1 MIRLKVFIS
10 SVQKELRSERI
21 AVASLLSI
29 DEFLRECTVPRIFED
44 YPQPLRPNP
53 KAYLDLLRQCQI
65 YLLLI
70 GREYGADAGAGLSA
84 THEEYRLAQELKL
97 PTLVCVKGKNR
108 DRVENA
114 KEFFQEIRNA
124 KHIYSRF
131 QTEEKLLEAVSKRL
145 REHIETTFAVEPRR
159 AQLEQSKLNRQSAS
173 PFERM
178 PLESLIY
185 EDLDSDL
192 TLEMMASAED
202 RDKDKVDP
210 SDLPRLLLS
219 RSYLWKDGDVLRPT
233 VAGALLLARKPSN
246 VLPQARVQMD
256 TFPGTSRNADAI
268 DSDILDAPLPHMIE
282 KAVAFVRRN
291 TAKPMLVKG
300 LKRQKTETYPAEVL
314 REVLVNAVA
323 HRDYNESGAKIS
335 LEVFTDRLIV
345 SSPGHPPGRQSIER
359 LASGKARSRSRN
371 PLVVQGLSW
380 LELMDERGSGI
391 LRMTR
396 LLEQA
401 GHPRPVFRIDHDCLV
416 VELRPPGA
424 GKEERSE
431 DRKEISAIREKHEMQ
446 PREAILA
453 EVSASGRISTKV
465 CVQRLGIPSA
475 SAKRIFKELVKEGI
489 LTMEGAGRSTYYRL
503 TEPI

>member
-21 AVASLLSI
+21 AVASLLST
-29 DEFLRECTVPRIFED
+29 DDFLRECTVPRMFEN

-53 KAYLDLLRQCQI
+53 KAYLGLLRQCQI

-70 GREYGADAGAGLSA
+70 GREYGADAGDGLSA

-97 PTLVCVKGKNR
+97 PTLICVKGKDE
-108 DRVENA
+108 DRVEKE
-114 KEFFQEIRNA
+114 KEFFQEIRDA

-131 QTEEKLLEAVSKRL
+131 QSEEKLLKAVGKRL

-159 AQLEQSKLNRQSAS
+159 AQLEQSKLNRRSAS
-173 PFERM
+173 SFERM

-192 TLEMMASAED
+192 ALDMMASAED

-210 SDLPRLLLS
+210 GDLPRLLLS
-219 RSYLWKDGDVLRPT
+219 RSFLWKDRDVLRPT
-233 VAGALLLARKPSN
+233 VAGALMLARKPGN
-246 VLPQARVQMD
+246 ALPQARVQMD
-256 TFPGTSRNADAI
+256 AFPGTSRNADAF
-268 DSDILDAPLPHMIE
+268 DSDILDAPLPHMVEI
-282 KAVAFVRRN
+282 AVAFVRRN
-291 TAKPMLVKG
+291 TAKPLVVKG

-314 REVLVNAVA
+314 REVMVNAVA
-323 HRDYNESGAKIS
+323 HRDYDESGAKIS
-335 LEVFTDRLIV
+335 IEVFADRLIV
-345 SSPGHPPGRQSIER
+345 SSPGHPPGGQSPER
-359 LASGKARSRSRN
+359 LASGKARSRARN

-380 LELMDERGSGI
+380 LELMDDRGSGI
-391 LRMTR
+391 PRMTR

-401 GHPRPVFRIDHDCLV
+401 GHPRPAFRIDHDCLE
-416 VELRPPGA
+416 VELWPSETS
-424 GKEERSE
+424 KEERFE
-431 DRKEISAIREKHEMQ
+431 DRKEASGTREKHEMQ

-453 EVSASGRISTKV
+453 EVRASGKISTKI
-465 CVQRLGIPSA
+465 CVRRLGIPSA

-489 LTMEGAGRSTYYRL
+489 LAMEGSGRSTHYRL
-503 TEPI
+503 SEPI